1 MTKYI
6 FVTGGVVSGLGKGIT
21 SASLGNLLKARGL
34 SIVNQKLDP
43 YINVDPDTM
52 NPFQHGEVF
61 VTEDGAT
68 TDLDLGHYERFTG
81 VNLRKDA
88 NVTTG
93 SIYRK
98 VIERERKGDY
108 LGATVQVIPHITDEI
123 KRRIKGISNEVDV
136 QITEIGGTVGDIE
149 ILPFLEAA
157 RQIRKEFGQENVMFV
172 HVTLVPFIGP
182 STELKTKPTQHSVS
196 MLRSYGISPDLI
208 VLRSEQ
214 ELTDEIKSK
223 VSLFCDVS
231 FENVINA
238 PDLDDIYDVPIKM
251 YEEGLD
257 AAVDKRLALN
267 SDSPDLS
274 RWNEMLSLKNGVNKN
289 VKIAILGKYF
299 GLPDS
304 YMSVVEAL
312 KHSCLQN
319 KVNLDLVWIDADN
332 YEIEDLKNLNG
343 VVVPGGFGYRGIEGK
358 IGAIEYLRK
367 NKIPFLGICLGL
379 QCAVIEFARN
389 VCGISDANSTEF
401 SQTTKNPVIDLLPN
415 QDLEADDVGA
425 SMRLGTYPCKI
436 QPDTMA
442 KDIYNNEIIYER
454 HRHRYEVNN
463 KFRNELESKGLVF
476 SGLSPD
482 EDLVEMI
489 ELKDHPY
496 FVASQFHPEFKSRP
510 WDPAPMFNSFIAA
523 SKEIE
528 FFDEKGSR
536 IHELEKVEINPY
548 GLKILELNEIPSLK
562 KQKGLFIIW
571 ADSGIKGE
579 HYLHAGDGVPLRTV
593 KALDEG
599 LPPFN
604 SKGLSIFISY
614 KI

>member
-21 SASLGNLLKARGL
+21 SASLGNLLKARKL
-34 SIVNQKLDP
+34 TVVNQKLDP

-81 VNLRKDA
+81 VNLKRDA

-98 VIERERKGDY
+98 VIERERKGSY
-108 LGATVQVIPHITDEI
+108 LGDTVQVIPHITDEI
-123 KRRIKGISNEVDV
+123 KRRIKGISNDVDV

-172 HVTLVPFIGP
+172 HVTLVPYIGP

-208 VLRSEQ
+208 VLR
-214 ELTDEIKSK
+214 TDRDLGQEIKNK
-223 VSLFCDVS
+223 VSLFCDVDIS
-231 FENVINA
+231 NVIEA
-238 PDLDDIYDVPIKM
+238 PDLSDIYDVPIKM
-251 YEEGLD
+251 FEEGLD
-257 AAVDKRLALN
+257 EAVDKRLNLQT
-267 SDSPDLS
+267 SPPDLNKWKS
-274 RWNEMLSLKNGVNKN
+274 MMDLKKDIKKN
-289 VKIAILGKYF
+289 IRIGILGKYF

-312 KHSCLQN
+312 RHSCLQQ
-319 KVNLDLVWIDADN
+319 KLGLDLVWLDADN
-332 YEIEDLKNLNG
+332 YELEELSSLNG
-343 VVVPGGFGYRGIEGK
+343 VIIPGGFGYRGIEGK
-358 IGAIEYLRK
+358 IEAIKYIRE

-389 VCGISDANSTEF
+389 VCNIKDANSSEF
-401 SQTTKNPVIDLLPN
+401 SQSSKNLVIDLLPDQN
-415 QDLEADDVGA
+415 LDKDDVGA

-436 QPDTMA
+436 QSGSVS
-442 KDIYNNEIIYER
+442 KSIYKEEVIYER

-463 KFRNELESKGLVF
+463 KYRDQLAEGGLVF

-482 EDLVEMI
+482 NNLVEMI
-489 ELKDHPY
+489 ELRDHPY

-510 WDPAPMFNSFIAA
+510 WEPAPMFYSFVEAA
-523 SKEIE
+523 A
-528 FFDEKGSR
+528 
-536 IHELEKVEINPY
+536 KVESS
-548 GLKILELNEIPSLK
+548 K
-562 KQKGLFIIW
+562 
-571 ADSGIKGE
+571 
-579 HYLHAGDGVPLRTV
+579 VPLKNEQTV
-593 KALDEG
+593 SD
-599 LPPFN
+599 
-604 SKGLSIFISY
+604 
-614 KI
+614 

>member
-1 MTKYI
+1 VTKYI

-21 SASLGNLLKARGL
+21 SASLGNLLKARNL
-34 SIVNQKLDP
+34 TVVNQKLDP

-81 VNLRKDA
+81 VNLKRDA

-98 VIERERKGDY
+98 VIERERKGSY
-108 LGATVQVIPHITDEI
+108 LGDTVQVIPHITDEI
-123 KRRIKGISNEVDV
+123 KRRIKGISNDVDV

-172 HVTLVPFIGP
+172 HVTLVPYIGP

-208 VLRSEQ
+208 VLR
-214 ELTDEIKSK
+214 TDRDLGQEIKNK
-223 VSLFCDVS
+223 VSLFCDVDIS
-231 FENVINA
+231 NVIEA
-238 PDLDDIYDVPIKM
+238 PDLSDIYDVPIKM
-251 YEEGLD
+251 FEEGLD
-257 AAVDKRLALN
+257 EAVDKRLNLQT
-267 SDSPDLS
+267 SPPDLS
-274 RWNEMLSLKNGVNKN
+274 KWKSMMDLKKDIKRNIRIG
-289 VKIAILGKYF
+289 ILGKYF

-312 KHSCLQN
+312 RHSCLQQ
-319 KVNLDLVWIDADN
+319 KLSLDLVWLDADN
-332 YEIEDLKNLNG
+332 YELEELSSLNG
-343 VVVPGGFGYRGIEGK
+343 VIIPGGFGYRGIEGK
-358 IGAIEYLRK
+358 IEAIKYIRE

-389 VCGISDANSTEF
+389 VCNIKDANSSEF
-401 SQTTKNPVIDLLPN
+401 SQSSKNLVIDLLPDQN
-415 QDLEADDVGA
+415 LEKDDVGA

-436 QPDTMA
+436 QSGSVSKSIY
-442 KDIYNNEIIYER
+442 KDEVIYER

-463 KFRNELESKGLVF
+463 KYRDQLAEGGLVF

-482 EDLVEMI
+482 NNLVEMI

-510 WDPAPMFNSFIAA
+510 WEPAPMFYSFVEAA
-523 SKEIE
+523 AKIE
-528 FFDEKGSR
+528 
-536 IHELEKVEINPY
+536 NP
-548 GLKILELNEIPSLK
+548 E
-562 KQKGLFIIW
+562 
-571 ADSGIKGE
+571 
-579 HYLHAGDGVPLRTV
+579 VPLKNEQTV
-593 KALDEG
+593 SD
-599 LPPFN
+599 
-604 SKGLSIFISY
+604 
-614 KI
+614 

>member
-21 SASLGNLLKARGL
+21 SASLGNLLKSRGL
-34 SIVNQKLDP
+34 SVINQKLDP

-81 VNLRKDA
+81 VNLRKDS

-98 VIERERKGDY
+98 VIESERKGDY

-123 KRRIKGISNEVDV
+123 KRRIKGISNDIDV

-157 RQIRKEFGQENVMFV
+157 RQIRKELGSENVMFV

-182 STELKTKPTQHSVS
+182 STELKTKPTQHSVTL
-196 MLRSYGISPDLI
+196 LRAAGISPDLI
-208 VLRSEQ
+208 VLRSDR
-214 ELTDEIKSK
+214 ELNEEIKSK

-231 FENVINA
+231 LSNVINA
-238 PDLDDIYDVPIKM
+238 PDLDDIYEVPLRM
-251 YEEGLD
+251 FDEGLD
-257 AAVDKRLALN
+257 NAVNDRLKLN
-267 SDSPDLS
+267 SNSQDLS
-274 RWNEMLSLKNGVNKN
+274 QWKTMVDLKQNAINT

-304 YMSVVEAL
+304 YLSVVESL
-312 KHSCLQN
+312 KHSCLHN
-319 KVNLDLVWIDADN
+319 NVKLDLHWIDADN
-332 YEIEDLKNLNG
+332 FELDSLADMDG
-343 VVVPGGFGYRGIEGK
+343 VIVPGGFGYRGIEGK
-358 IGAIEYLRK
+358 ISAIQYIRE

-389 VCGISDANSTEF
+389 VCGISDANSSEF
-401 SQTTKNPVIDLLPN
+401 SQNTKNYVIDLLPN
-415 QDLEADDVGA
+415 QDLDKDDVGA

-436 QPDTMA
+436 NPDTIA
-442 KDIYNNEIIYER
+442 SKIYSDEVIYER

-463 KFRNELESKGLVF
+463 KYRDKLIENGLIIGGV
-476 SGLSPD
+476 SPD
-482 EDLVEMI
+482 NNLVEMI
-489 ELKDHPY
+489 EIKDHPY

-510 WDPAPMFNSFIAA
+510 WEPAPLFNDFIA
-523 SKEIE
+523 S
-528 FFDEKGSR
+528 S
-536 IHELEKVEINPY
+536 
-548 GLKILELNEIPSLK
+548 
-562 KQKGLFIIW
+562 
-571 ADSGIKGE
+571 IKTKSSE
-579 HYLHAGDGVPLRTV
+579 SNNIVSETV
-593 KALDEG
+593 K
-599 LPPFN
+599 
-604 SKGLSIFISY
+604 K
-614 KI
+614 K

>member
-21 SASLGNLLKARGL
+21 SASLGNLLKSRGL

-123 KRRIKGISNEVDV
+123 KRRIKGISNDVDV

-157 RQIRKEFGQENVMFV
+157 RQIRKELGSENVMFI

-196 MLRSYGISPDLI
+196 MLRGYGISPDLI
-208 VLRSEQ
+208 VLRSDRG
-214 ELTDEIKSK
+214 LDEDIKNK

-231 FENVINA
+231 YENVINA
-238 PDLDDIYDVPIKM
+238 PYLDDIYDVPLKM
-251 YEEGLD
+251 HSEGLD
-257 AAVDKRLALN
+257 AAVDKRLNLDTTEPELQDWKN
-267 SDSPDLS
+267 MLDLKK
-274 RWNEMLSLKNGVNKN
+274 EATKDVE
-289 VKIAILGKYF
+289 IAILGKYF

-304 YMSVVEAL
+304 YMSVVESL
-312 KHSCLQN
+312 KHACLQN
-319 KVNLDLVWIDADN
+319 KVNLNLHWIDADN
-332 YEIEDLKNLNG
+332 YDNEDLSNLDG
-343 VVVPGGFGYRGIEGK
+343 VVVPGGFGVRGIEGK
-358 IGAIEYLRK
+358 ISAIQYLRE
-367 NKIPFLGICLGL
+367 NKVPFLGICLGL
-379 QCAVIEFARN
+379 QCAVIEYARN
-389 VCGISDANSTEF
+389 VCGISDANSSEF
-401 SQTTKNPVIDLLPN
+401 SQNTKDFVIDLLPN
-415 QDLEADDVGA
+415 QDLDKDDVGA

-436 QPDTMA
+436 EKNTLTSEIY
-442 KDIYNNEIIYER
+442 KDEVIYER

-463 KFRNELESKGLVF
+463 KYRDTLEENGLIF

-482 EDLVEMI
+482 NNLVEMI
-489 ELKDHPY
+489 ELKDHPF

-510 WDPAPMFNSFIAA
+510 WEPSPIFNSFIKSA
-523 SKEIE
+523 SIKTQNKNEATL
-528 FFDEKGSR
+528 KT
-536 IHELEKVEINPY
+536 KV
-548 GLKILELNEIPSLK
+548 K
-562 KQKGLFIIW
+562 
-571 ADSGIKGE
+571 D
-579 HYLHAGDGVPLRTV
+579 
-593 KALDEG
+593 
-599 LPPFN
+599 
-604 SKGLSIFISY
+604 
-614 KI
+614 

>member
-358 IGAIEYLRK
+358 IGAIEFLRK

-436 QPDTMA
+436 QSGTMA

-523 SKEIE
+523 SKEIK
-528 FFDEKGSR
+528 FFDENVKDE
-536 IHELEKVEINPY
+536 HKV
-548 GLKILELNEIPSLK
+548 K
-562 KQKGLFIIW
+562 
-571 ADSGIKGE
+571 D
-579 HYLHAGDGVPLRTV
+579 
-593 KALDEG
+593 
-599 LPPFN
+599 
-604 SKGLSIFISY
+604 
-614 KI
+614 

>member
-34 SIVNQKLDP
+34 SVVNQKLDP

-123 KRRIKGISNEVDV
+123 KRRIKGISNDVDV

-172 HVTLVPFIGP
+172 HVTLIPFIGP

-196 MLRSYGISPDLI
+196 MLRSYGISPDII

-214 ELTDEIKSK
+214 ELNDEIKSK

-231 FENVINA
+231 LKNVINA

-251 YEEGLD
+251 FEEGLD
-257 AAVDKRLALN
+257 SSVNKRLSLN
-267 SDSPDLS
+267 S
-274 RWNEMLSLKNGVNKN
+274 NEPNLDQWKQMLSLKVGVKKN
-289 VKIAILGKYF
+289 IKIAILGKYF

-304 YMSVVEAL
+304 YMSVVESL
-312 KHSCLQN
+312 KHACLQN

-332 YEIEDLKNLNG
+332 FDLDELKQLNG

-358 IGAIEYLRK
+358 ILAIEYLRK

-389 VCGISDANSTEF
+389 VCKISDANSSEF
-401 SQTTKNPVIDLLPN
+401 SQITKNPVIDILPN
-415 QDLEADDVGA
+415 QNLENDDVGA

-436 QPDTMA
+436 TPDTVA
-442 KDIYNNEIIYER
+442 SKIYNNEIIYER

-463 KFRNELESKGLVF
+463 KFRKQLEDEGLIF

-510 WDPAPMFNSFIAA
+510 WDPAPMFNSFIKA
-523 SKEIE
+523 SKNLENVIE
-528 FFDEKGSR
+528 NVDDGQ
-536 IHELEKVEINPY
+536 KV
-548 GLKILELNEIPSLK
+548 K
-562 KQKGLFIIW
+562 
-571 ADSGIKGE
+571 D
-579 HYLHAGDGVPLRTV
+579 
-593 KALDEG
+593 
-599 LPPFN
+599 
-604 SKGLSIFISY
+604 
-614 KI
+614 

>member
-21 SASLGNLLKARGL
+21 SASLGNLLKSRGL
-34 SIVNQKLDP
+34 SVINQKLDP

-81 VNLRKDA
+81 VNLRKDS

-98 VIERERKGDY
+98 VIESERKGDY

-123 KRRIKGISNEVDV
+123 KRRIKGISNDIDV

-157 RQIRKEFGQENVMFV
+157 RQIRKELGSENVMFI

-182 STELKTKPTQHSVS
+182 STELKTKPTQHSVTL
-196 MLRSYGISPDLI
+196 LRAAGISPDLI
-208 VLRSEQ
+208 VLRSDR
-214 ELTDEIKSK
+214 ELNEEIKSK

-231 FENVINA
+231 LSHVINA
-238 PDLDDIYDVPIKM
+238 PDLDDIYEVPLRM
-251 YEEGLD
+251 FDEGLD
-257 AAVDKRLALN
+257 NAVNDRLKLN
-267 SDSPDLS
+267 SNSQDLS
-274 RWNEMLSLKNGVNKN
+274 QWKTMVDLKQNAINT

-304 YMSVVEAL
+304 YLSVVESL

-319 KVNLDLVWIDADN
+319 NVKLDLHWIDADN
-332 YEIEDLKNLNG
+332 FELDSLADMDG
-343 VVVPGGFGYRGIEGK
+343 VIVPGGFGYRGIEGK
-358 IGAIEYLRK
+358 ISAIQYIRE

-389 VCGISDANSTEF
+389 VCGISDANSSEF
-401 SQTTKNPVIDLLPN
+401 SQNTKNYVIDLLPN
-415 QDLEADDVGA
+415 QDLDKDDVGA

-436 QPDTMA
+436 NPDTIA
-442 KDIYNNEIIYER
+442 SKIYSDEVIYER

-463 KFRNELESKGLVF
+463 KYRDKLIENGLIIGGV
-476 SGLSPD
+476 SPD
-482 EDLVEMI
+482 NNLVEMI
-489 ELKDHPY
+489 EIKDHPY

-510 WDPAPMFNSFIAA
+510 WEPAPLFNDFIA
-523 SKEIE
+523 S
-528 FFDEKGSR
+528 S
-536 IHELEKVEINPY
+536 
-548 GLKILELNEIPSLK
+548 
-562 KQKGLFIIW
+562 
-571 ADSGIKGE
+571 IK
-579 HYLHAGDGVPLRTV
+579 T
-593 KALDEG
+593 K
-599 LPPFN
+599 
-604 SKGLSIFISY
+604 
-614 KI
+614 

>member
-21 SASLGNLLKARGL
+21 SASLGNLLKSRGL
-34 SIVNQKLDP
+34 SVVNQKLDP

-98 VIERERKGDY
+98 VIDRERKGDY
-108 LGATVQVIPHITDEI
+108 LGDTVQVIPHITDEI
-123 KRRIKGISNEVDV
+123 KRRIKGISNDVDV

-196 MLRSYGISPDLI
+196 MLRSYGISPDII

-214 ELTDEIKSK
+214 ELNDEIKNK

-231 FENVINA
+231 IDNVINA
-238 PDLDDIYDVPIKM
+238 PDLDDIYDIPIKM
-251 YEEGLD
+251 HEEGLD
-257 AAVDKRLALN
+257 SSVNTRLSLN
-267 SDSPDLS
+267 SKDPNLTQ
-274 RWNEMLSLKNGVNKN
+274 WKQMLSLKDGVQQNI
-289 VKIAILGKYF
+289 KIAILGKYF

-312 KHSCLQN
+312 KHACLQN
-319 KVNLDLVWIDADN
+319 KVNLDLLWIDADN
-332 YEIEDLKNLNG
+332 FDLDELKKLNG

-358 IGAIEYLRK
+358 ILAIEFLRK

-415 QDLEADDVGA
+415 QNLEDDDIGA

-436 QPDTMA
+436 QSDSTA
-442 KDIYNNEIIYER
+442 NEIYNNEIVYER

-463 KFRNELESKGLVF
+463 KFRKNLEDNGLIF

-482 EDLVEMI
+482 EDLIEMI

-510 WDPAPMFNSFIAA
+510 WEPAPMFNSFIAA
-523 SKEIE
+523 SKNIE
-528 FFDEKGSR
+528 FVIENVEDGQ
-536 IHELEKVEINPY
+536 KV
-548 GLKILELNEIPSLK
+548 K
-562 KQKGLFIIW
+562 
-571 ADSGIKGE
+571 D
-579 HYLHAGDGVPLRTV
+579 
-593 KALDEG
+593 
-599 LPPFN
+599 
-604 SKGLSIFISY
+604 
-614 KI
+614 

>member
-1 MTKYI
+1 VTKYI

-34 SIVNQKLDP
+34 SVVNQKLDP

-123 KRRIKGISNEVDV
+123 KRRIKGISNDVDV

-157 RQIRKEFGQENVMFV
+157 RQIRKELGQENVMFV

-196 MLRSYGISPDLI
+196 MLRSYGISPDII

-214 ELTDEIKSK
+214 ELNDEIKSK

-231 FENVINA
+231 LENVINA

-251 YEEGLD
+251 FQEGLD
-257 AAVDKRLALN
+257 SSVNTRLSLD
-267 SDSPDLS
+267 SDEPNLDQ
-274 RWNEMLSLKNGVNKN
+274 WKQMLSLKDGVKKDI
-289 VKIAILGKYF
+289 KIAILGKYF

-312 KHSCLQN
+312 KHACLQN
-319 KVNLDLVWIDADN
+319 KVNLDLSWIDADN
-332 YEIEDLKNLNG
+332 FDLDDLKKLNG

-358 IGAIEYLRK
+358 ILAIEYLRK

-389 VCGISDANSTEF
+389 ECKISDANSTEF

-415 QDLEADDVGA
+415 QNLENDDVGA

-436 QPDTMA
+436 IPSTFA
-442 KDIYNNEIIYER
+442 SKIYDNEIVYER

-463 KFRNELESKGLVF
+463 KFRKQLEEKGLIF

-489 ELKDHPY
+489 ELKDHPF

-510 WDPAPMFNSFIAA
+510 WDPAPMFNSFIEA
-523 SKEIE
+523 SKNLDYVIE
-528 FFDEKGSR
+528 NVEDGQ
-536 IHELEKVEINPY
+536 KV
-548 GLKILELNEIPSLK
+548 K
-562 KQKGLFIIW
+562 
-571 ADSGIKGE
+571 D
-579 HYLHAGDGVPLRTV
+579 
-593 KALDEG
+593 
-599 LPPFN
+599 
-604 SKGLSIFISY
+604 
-614 KI
+614 

>member
-108 LGATVQVIPHITDEI
+108 IGATVQVIPHITDEI

-436 QPDTMA
+436 QPDTMT

-523 SKEIE
+523 SKEIK
-528 FFDEKGSR
+528 FFDENVKDE
-536 IHELEKVEINPY
+536 HKV
-548 GLKILELNEIPSLK
+548 K
-562 KQKGLFIIW
+562 
-571 ADSGIKGE
+571 D
-579 HYLHAGDGVPLRTV
+579 
-593 KALDEG
+593 
-599 LPPFN
+599 
-604 SKGLSIFISY
+604 
-614 KI
+614 

>member
-1 MTKYI
+1 VTKYI

-21 SASLGNLLKARGL
+21 SASLGNLLKSRGL
-34 SIVNQKLDP
+34 SVVNQKLDP

-98 VIERERKGDY
+98 VIDRERKGDY
-108 LGATVQVIPHITDEI
+108 LGDTVQVIPHITDEI
-123 KRRIKGISNEVDV
+123 KRRIKGISNDVDV

-196 MLRSYGISPDLI
+196 MLRSYGISPDII

-214 ELTDEIKSK
+214 ELNDEIKNK

-231 FENVINA
+231 IDNVINA
-238 PDLDDIYDVPIKM
+238 PDLDDIYDIPIKM
-251 YEEGLD
+251 HEEGLD
-257 AAVDKRLALN
+257 SSVNTRLSLN
-267 SDSPDLS
+267 SKDPNLTQ
-274 RWNEMLSLKNGVNKN
+274 WKQMLSLKDGVQQNI
-289 VKIAILGKYF
+289 KIAILGKYF

-312 KHSCLQN
+312 KHACLQN
-319 KVNLDLVWIDADN
+319 KVNLDLLWIDADN
-332 YEIEDLKNLNG
+332 FDLDELKKLNG

-358 IGAIEYLRK
+358 ILAIEFLRK

-415 QDLEADDVGA
+415 QNLEDDDIGA

-436 QPDTMA
+436 QSDTTA
-442 KDIYNNEIIYER
+442 NKIYNNEIVYER

-463 KFRNELESKGLVF
+463 KFRKNLEDNGLIF

-482 EDLVEMI
+482 EDLIEMI

-510 WDPAPMFNSFIAA
+510 WEPAPMFNSFIAA
-523 SKEIE
+523 SKNIE
-528 FFDEKGSR
+528 FVIENVEDGQ
-536 IHELEKVEINPY
+536 KV
-548 GLKILELNEIPSLK
+548 K
-562 KQKGLFIIW
+562 
-571 ADSGIKGE
+571 D
-579 HYLHAGDGVPLRTV
+579 
-593 KALDEG
+593 
-599 LPPFN
+599 
-604 SKGLSIFISY
+604 
-614 KI
+614 

>member
-21 SASLGNLLKARGL
+21 SASLGNLLKSRGL
-34 SIVNQKLDP
+34 SVVNQKLDP

-123 KRRIKGISNEVDV
+123 KRRIKGISNNVDV

-157 RQIRKEFGQENVMFV
+157 RQIRKELGQENVMFI

-196 MLRSYGISPDLI
+196 MLRGYGISPDII
-208 VLRSEQ
+208 VLRSDRG
-214 ELTDEIKSK
+214 LDEDIKNK

-231 FENVINA
+231 YENIINA
-238 PDLDDIYDVPIKM
+238 PDLDDIYDVPLKM
-251 YEEGLD
+251 HSEGLD
-257 AAVDKRLALN
+257 IAVDKRLNLN
-267 SDSPDLS
+267 TEKPKLEN
-274 RWNEMLSLKNGVNKN
+274 WKKMLNLKNEAKED

-304 YMSVVEAL
+304 YMSVVESL
-312 KHSCLQN
+312 KHACLQN
-319 KVNLDLVWIDADN
+319 KVNLDLQWIDADS
-332 YEIEDLKNLNG
+332 YDVEDIANLNG
-343 VVVPGGFGYRGIEGK
+343 VVVPGGFGVRGIEGK
-358 IGAIEYLRK
+358 ISAIQYLRE

-389 VCGISDANSTEF
+389 VCGISEANSAEF
-401 SQTTKNPVIDLLPN
+401 SQNTKDFVIDLLPN
-415 QDLEADDVGA
+415 QDLDKDDVGA

-436 QPDTMA
+436 TKDTITSE
-442 KDIYNNEIIYER
+442 IYNDEVIYER

-463 KFRNELESKGLVF
+463 KYRDVLEKNGLVF

-482 EDLVEMI
+482 NNLVEMI
-489 ELKDHPY
+489 ELTDHPF

-510 WDPAPMFNSFIAA
+510 WEPAPMFNKFIQKA
-523 SKEIE
+523 SATVNKT
-528 FFDEKGSR
+528 
-536 IHELEKVEINPY
+536 NTT
-548 GLKILELNEIPSLK
+548 PSK
-562 KQKGLFIIW
+562 T
-571 ADSGIKGE
+571 
-579 HYLHAGDGVPLRTV
+579 RV
-593 KALDEG
+593 KD
-599 LPPFN
+599 
-604 SKGLSIFISY
+604 
-614 KI
+614 

>member
-34 SIVNQKLDP
+34 SVVNQKLDP

-157 RQIRKEFGQENVMFV
+157 RQIRKELGQENVMFV

-196 MLRSYGISPDLI
+196 MLRSYGISPDII

-214 ELTDEIKSK
+214 ELNDEIKNK

-231 FENVINA
+231 LENVINA
-238 PDLDDIYDVPIKM
+238 PDLDDIYDIPIKM
-251 YEEGLD
+251 FEEGLD
-257 AAVDKRLALN
+257 SSVNTRLMLN
-267 SDSPDLS
+267 SSPPDFTQ
-274 RWNEMLSLKNGVNKN
+274 WKQMLSLKDGVQKN
-289 VKIAILGKYF
+289 IKIAILGKYF

-312 KHSCLQN
+312 KHACLHN

-332 YEIEDLKNLNG
+332 FDLDELKKLNG

-358 IGAIEYLRK
+358 ILAIEYLRK
-367 NKIPFLGICLGL
+367 NNIPFLGICLGL

-415 QDLEADDVGA
+415 QNLEHDDVGA
-425 SMRLGTYPCKI
+425 SMRLGTYPCKT
-436 QPDTMA
+436 QPNTNVNE
-442 KDIYNNEIIYER
+442 IYKNEIIYER

-463 KFRNELESKGLVF
+463 KFRKELEDNGLIF

-482 EDLVEMI
+482 GDLVEMI

-510 WDPAPMFNSFIAA
+510 WEPAPMFNSFVNA
-523 SKEIE
+523 SKNIE
-528 FFDEKGSR
+528 FVIKNVEDGQ
-536 IHELEKVEINPY
+536 KV
-548 GLKILELNEIPSLK
+548 K
-562 KQKGLFIIW
+562 
-571 ADSGIKGE
+571 D
-579 HYLHAGDGVPLRTV
+579 
-593 KALDEG
+593 
-599 LPPFN
+599 
-604 SKGLSIFISY
+604 
-614 KI
+614 

>member
-21 SASLGNLLKARGL
+21 SASLGNLLKARNL
-34 SIVNQKLDP
+34 TVVNQKLDP

-81 VNLRKDA
+81 VNLKRDA

-98 VIERERKGDY
+98 VIERERKGSY
-108 LGATVQVIPHITDEI
+108 LGDTVQVIPHITDEI
-123 KRRIKGISNEVDV
+123 KRRIKGISNDVDV

-172 HVTLVPFIGP
+172 HVTLVPYIGP

-208 VLRSEQ
+208 VLR
-214 ELTDEIKSK
+214 TDRDLGQEIKNK
-223 VSLFCDVS
+223 VSLFCDVDIS
-231 FENVINA
+231 NVIEA
-238 PDLDDIYDVPIKM
+238 PDLSDIYDVPIKM
-251 YEEGLD
+251 FEEGLD
-257 AAVDKRLALN
+257 EAVDKRLNLQT
-267 SDSPDLS
+267 SPPDLS
-274 RWNEMLSLKNGVNKN
+274 KWKSMMDLKKDIKKN
-289 VKIAILGKYF
+289 IRIGILGKYF

-312 KHSCLQN
+312 RHSCLQQ
-319 KVNLDLVWIDADN
+319 KLGLDLVWLDADN
-332 YEIEDLKNLNG
+332 YELEELNSLNG
-343 VVVPGGFGYRGIEGK
+343 VIIPGGFGYRGIEGK
-358 IGAIEYLRK
+358 IEAIKYIRE

-389 VCGISDANSTEF
+389 VCNIKDANSSEF
-401 SQTTKNPVIDLLPN
+401 SQSSKNLVIDLLPDQN
-415 QDLEADDVGA
+415 LEKDDVGA

-436 QPDTMA
+436 QSGSVSKSIY
-442 KDIYNNEIIYER
+442 KDEVIYER

-463 KFRNELESKGLVF
+463 KYRDQLAEGGLVF

-482 EDLVEMI
+482 NNLVEMI
-489 ELKDHPY
+489 ELRDHPY

-510 WDPAPMFNSFIAA
+510 WEPAPMFYSFVEAA
-523 SKEIE
+523 A
-528 FFDEKGSR
+528 
-536 IHELEKVEINPY
+536 KVENS
-548 GLKILELNEIPSLK
+548 E
-562 KQKGLFIIW
+562 
-571 ADSGIKGE
+571 
-579 HYLHAGDGVPLRTV
+579 VPLKNEQTV
-593 KALDEG
+593 SD
-599 LPPFN
+599 
-604 SKGLSIFISY
+604 
-614 KI
+614 

>member
-21 SASLGNLLKARGL
+21 SASLGNLLKSRGL
-34 SIVNQKLDP
+34 SVVNQKLDP

-98 VIERERKGDY
+98 VIDRERKGDY
-108 LGATVQVIPHITDEI
+108 LGDTVQVIPHITDEI
-123 KRRIKGISNEVDV
+123 KRRIKGISNDVDV

-196 MLRSYGISPDLI
+196 MLRSYGISPDII

-214 ELTDEIKSK
+214 ELNDEIKNK

-231 FENVINA
+231 IDNVINA
-238 PDLDDIYDVPIKM
+238 PDLDDIYDIPIKM
-251 YEEGLD
+251 HEEGLD
-257 AAVDKRLALN
+257 SSVNTRLSLN
-267 SDSPDLS
+267 SKDPNLTQ
-274 RWNEMLSLKNGVNKN
+274 WKQMLSLKDGVQQNI
-289 VKIAILGKYF
+289 KIAILGKYF

-312 KHSCLQN
+312 KHACLQN
-319 KVNLDLVWIDADN
+319 KVNLDLLWIDADN
-332 YEIEDLKNLNG
+332 FDLDELKKLNG

-358 IGAIEYLRK
+358 ILAIEYLRK

-415 QDLEADDVGA
+415 QNLEDDDIGA

-436 QPDTMA
+436 QSDTTA
-442 KDIYNNEIIYER
+442 NEIYNNEIVYER

-463 KFRNELESKGLVF
+463 KFRKNLEDNGLIF

-482 EDLVEMI
+482 EDLIEMI

-510 WDPAPMFNSFIAA
+510 WEPAPMFNSFIAA
-523 SKEIE
+523 SKNIEIVIE
-528 FFDEKGSR
+528 NVEDGQ
-536 IHELEKVEINPY
+536 KV
-548 GLKILELNEIPSLK
+548 K
-562 KQKGLFIIW
+562 
-571 ADSGIKGE
+571 D
-579 HYLHAGDGVPLRTV
+579 
-593 KALDEG
+593 
-599 LPPFN
+599 
-604 SKGLSIFISY
+604 
-614 KI
+614 

>member
-223 VSLFCDVS
+223 VSLFCDVN

-238 PDLDDIYDVPIKM
+238 PDLDDIYDVPIRM

-267 SDSPDLS
+267 SVSPDLS
-274 RWNEMLSLKNGVNKN
+274 KWNEMLSLKNGVDKN

-415 QDLEADDVGA
+415 QDLEADDIGA

-436 QPDTMA
+436 QPDTLV
-442 KDIYNNEIIYER
+442 KDIYKNEIIYER

-523 SKEIE
+523 SKEIK
-528 FFDEKGSR
+528 FFDENVKDE
-536 IHELEKVEINPY
+536 HKV
-548 GLKILELNEIPSLK
+548 K
-562 KQKGLFIIW
+562 
-571 ADSGIKGE
+571 D
-579 HYLHAGDGVPLRTV
+579 
-593 KALDEG
+593 
-599 LPPFN
+599 
-604 SKGLSIFISY
+604 
-614 KI
+614 

>member
-21 SASLGNLLKARGL
+21 SASLGNLLKSRGL
-34 SIVNQKLDP
+34 SVVNQKLDP

-98 VIERERKGDY
+98 VIDRERKGDY
-108 LGATVQVIPHITDEI
+108 LGDTVQVIPHITDEI
-123 KRRIKGISNEVDV
+123 KRRIKGISNDVDV

-196 MLRSYGISPDLI
+196 MLRSYGISPDII

-214 ELTDEIKSK
+214 ELNDEIKNK

-231 FENVINA
+231 IDNVINA
-238 PDLDDIYDVPIKM
+238 PDLDDIYDIPIKM
-251 YEEGLD
+251 HEEGLD
-257 AAVDKRLALN
+257 SSVNTRLSLN
-267 SDSPDLS
+267 SRDPNLTQ
-274 RWNEMLSLKNGVNKN
+274 WKQMLSLKVGVQQN

-312 KHSCLQN
+312 KHACLQN
-319 KVNLDLVWIDADN
+319 KVNLDLLWIDADN
-332 YEIEDLKNLNG
+332 FDLDELKKLNG

-358 IGAIEYLRK
+358 ILAIEFLRK

-415 QDLEADDVGA
+415 QNLEDDDIGA

-436 QPDTMA
+436 QSDTTA
-442 KDIYNNEIIYER
+442 NEIYNNEIVYER

-463 KFRNELESKGLVF
+463 KFRKNLEDNGLIF

-482 EDLVEMI
+482 EDLIEMI

-510 WDPAPMFNSFIAA
+510 WEPAPMFNSFIAA
-523 SKEIE
+523 SKNIE
-528 FFDEKGSR
+528 FVIENVEDGQ
-536 IHELEKVEINPY
+536 KV
-548 GLKILELNEIPSLK
+548 K
-562 KQKGLFIIW
+562 
-571 ADSGIKGE
+571 D
-579 HYLHAGDGVPLRTV
+579 
-593 KALDEG
+593 
-599 LPPFN
+599 
-604 SKGLSIFISY
+604 
-614 KI
+614 

>member
-358 IGAIEYLRK
+358 IGAIEFLRK

-442 KDIYNNEIIYER
+442 KNLYNNEIIYER

-523 SKEIE
+523 SKEIK
-528 FFDEKGSR
+528 FFDENVKDE
-536 IHELEKVEINPY
+536 HKV
-548 GLKILELNEIPSLK
+548 K
-562 KQKGLFIIW
+562 
-571 ADSGIKGE
+571 D
-579 HYLHAGDGVPLRTV
+579 
-593 KALDEG
+593 
-599 LPPFN
+599 
-604 SKGLSIFISY
+604 
-614 KI
+614 

>member
-21 SASLGNLLKARGL
+21 SASLGNLLKSRGL
-34 SIVNQKLDP
+34 SVINQKLDP

-81 VNLRKDA
+81 VNLRKDS

-98 VIERERKGDY
+98 VIESERKGDY

-123 KRRIKGISNEVDV
+123 KRRIKGISNDIDV

-157 RQIRKEFGQENVMFV
+157 RQIRKELGSENVMFV

-182 STELKTKPTQHSVS
+182 SRELKTKPTQHSVTL
-196 MLRSYGISPDLI
+196 LRAAGISPDLI
-208 VLRSEQ
+208 VLRSDR
-214 ELTDEIKSK
+214 ELNEEIKSK

-231 FENVINA
+231 LSNVINA
-238 PDLDDIYDVPIKM
+238 PDLDDIYEVPLRM
-251 YEEGLD
+251 FDEGLD
-257 AAVDKRLALN
+257 NAVNDRLKLN
-267 SDSPDLS
+267 SNSQDLS
-274 RWNEMLSLKNGVNKN
+274 QWKTMVDLKQNAINT

-304 YMSVVEAL
+304 YLSVVESL
-312 KHSCLQN
+312 KHSCLHN
-319 KVNLDLVWIDADN
+319 NVKLDLHWIDADN
-332 YEIEDLKNLNG
+332 FELDSLADMDG
-343 VVVPGGFGYRGIEGK
+343 VIVPGGFGYRGIEGK
-358 IGAIEYLRK
+358 ISAIKYIRE

-389 VCGISDANSTEF
+389 VCGISDANSSEF
-401 SQTTKNPVIDLLPN
+401 SQNTKNYVIDLLPN
-415 QDLEADDVGA
+415 QDLDKDDVGA

-436 QPDTMA
+436 NPDTIA
-442 KDIYNNEIIYER
+442 SKIYSDEVIYER

-463 KFRNELESKGLVF
+463 KYRDKLIENGLIIGGV
-476 SGLSPD
+476 SPD
-482 EDLVEMI
+482 NNLVEMI
-489 ELKDHPY
+489 EIKDHPY

-510 WDPAPMFNSFIAA
+510 WEPAPLFNDFIA
-523 SKEIE
+523 S
-528 FFDEKGSR
+528 S
-536 IHELEKVEINPY
+536 
-548 GLKILELNEIPSLK
+548 
-562 KQKGLFIIW
+562 
-571 ADSGIKGE
+571 IKTKSSE
-579 HYLHAGDGVPLRTV
+579 SNNIVTETV
-593 KALDEG
+593 K
-599 LPPFN
+599 
-604 SKGLSIFISY
+604 K
-614 KI
+614 K

>member
-21 SASLGNLLKARGL
+21 SASLGNLLKSRGL
-34 SIVNQKLDP
+34 SVINQKLDP

-81 VNLRKDA
+81 VNLRKDS

-98 VIERERKGDY
+98 VIESERKGDY

-123 KRRIKGISNEVDV
+123 KRRIKGISNDIDV

-157 RQIRKEFGQENVMFV
+157 RQIRKELGSENVMFI

-182 STELKTKPTQHSVS
+182 STELKTKPTQHSVTL
-196 MLRSYGISPDLI
+196 LRAAGISPDLI
-208 VLRSEQ
+208 VLRSDR
-214 ELTDEIKSK
+214 ELNEEIKSK

-231 FENVINA
+231 LSNVINA
-238 PDLDDIYDVPIKM
+238 PDLDDIYEVPLRM
-251 YEEGLD
+251 FDEGLD
-257 AAVDKRLALN
+257 NAVNDRLKLN
-267 SDSPDLS
+267 SNSQDLS
-274 RWNEMLSLKNGVNKN
+274 QWKTMVDLKQNAINT

-304 YMSVVEAL
+304 YLSVVESL

-319 KVNLDLVWIDADN
+319 NVKLDLHWIDADN
-332 YEIEDLKNLNG
+332 FELDLLADMDG
-343 VVVPGGFGYRGIEGK
+343 VIVPGGFGYRGIEGK
-358 IGAIEYLRK
+358 ISAIQYIRE

-389 VCGISDANSTEF
+389 VCGISDANSSEF
-401 SQTTKNPVIDLLPN
+401 SQSTKNYVIDLLPN
-415 QDLEADDVGA
+415 QDLDKDDVGA

-436 QPDTMA
+436 NPDTIA
-442 KDIYNNEIIYER
+442 SKIYSDEVIYER

-463 KFRNELESKGLVF
+463 KYRDKLIENGLIIGGV
-476 SGLSPD
+476 SPD
-482 EDLVEMI
+482 NNLVEMI
-489 ELKDHPY
+489 EIKDHPY

-510 WDPAPMFNSFIAA
+510 WEPAPLFNDFIA
-523 SKEIE
+523 S
-528 FFDEKGSR
+528 
-536 IHELEKVEINPY
+536 
-548 GLKILELNEIPSLK
+548 SLK
-562 KQKGLFIIW
+562 TKSSESNNIV
-571 ADSGIKGE
+571 SE
-579 HYLHAGDGVPLRTV
+579 TV
-593 KALDEG
+593 K
-599 LPPFN
+599 
-604 SKGLSIFISY
+604 K
-614 KI
+614 K

>member
-21 SASLGNLLKARGL
+21 SASLGNLLKSRGL
-34 SIVNQKLDP
+34 TIVNQKLDP

-81 VNLRKDA
+81 VNLGKDA

-123 KRRIKGISNEVDV
+123 KRRIKGISNDVDV

-149 ILPFLEAA
+149 ILPYLEAA
-157 RQIRKEFGQENVMFV
+157 RQIRKELGQENVMFI
-172 HVTLVPFIGP
+172 HVTLVPYIGP
-182 STELKTKPTQHSVS
+182 STEMKTKPTQHSVS
-196 MLRSYGISPDLI
+196 MLRGYGISPDII
-208 VLRSEQ
+208 VLRSDRA
-214 ELTDEIKSK
+214 LDEDIKNK

-231 FENVINA
+231 YENIINA
-238 PDLDDIYDVPIKM
+238 PDLGDIYDVPLKM
-251 YEEGLD
+251 HSEGLD
-257 AAVDKRLALN
+257 IAVDKRLNLN
-267 SDSPDLS
+267 TENPELEDWKSMLDLKKEATKVVS
-274 RWNEMLSLKNGVNKN
+274 
-289 VKIAILGKYF
+289 IAILGKYF

-304 YMSVVEAL
+304 YLSVIESL
-312 KHSCLQN
+312 KHACLQN
-319 KVNLDLVWIDADN
+319 KVSLDLQWIDADN
-332 YEIEDLKNLNG
+332 YEIEDISNLDG
-343 VVVPGGFGYRGIEGK
+343 VVVPGGFGVRGIEGK
-358 IGAIEYLRK
+358 IAAIRYLRE

-389 VCGISDANSTEF
+389 VCGITNANSSEF
-401 SQTTKNPVIDLLPN
+401 SQNTKDFVIDLLPN
-415 QDLEADDVGA
+415 QDLDKDDVGA

-436 QPDTMA
+436 IKDT
-442 KDIYNNEIIYER
+442 KTSEIYIDEVIYER

-463 KFRNELESKGLVF
+463 KYREVLEKNGLIF

-482 EDLVEMI
+482 NKLVEMI
-489 ELKDHPY
+489 ELKDHPF

-510 WDPAPMFNSFIAA
+510 WQPAPMFHKFIQSA
-523 SKEIE
+523 STM
-528 FFDEKGSR
+528 
-536 IHELEKVEINPY
+536 N
-548 GLKILELNEIPSLK
+548 K
-562 KQKGLFIIW
+562 K
-571 ADSGIKGE
+571 DN
-579 HYLHAGDGVPLRTV
+579 TV
-593 KALDEG
+593 
-599 LPPFN
+599 
-604 SKGLSIFISY
+604 SY
-614 KI
+614 KTKVKD

>member
-21 SASLGNLLKARGL
+21 SASLGNLLKSRGL
-34 SIVNQKLDP
+34 TIVNQKLDP

-123 KRRIKGISNEVDV
+123 KRRIKGISNDVDV

-157 RQIRKEFGQENVMFV
+157 RQMRKELGQENVMFI

-196 MLRSYGISPDLI
+196 MLRGYGISPDII
-208 VLRSEQ
+208 VLRSDRK
-214 ELTDEIKSK
+214 LDEDIKNK

-231 FENVINA
+231 YENVINA
-238 PDLDDIYDVPIKM
+238 PDLDDIYDVPLKM
-251 YEEGLD
+251 HSEGLD
-257 AAVDKRLALN
+257 VAVNKRLNLN
-267 SDSPDLS
+267 TEEPEL
-274 RWNEMLSLKNGVNKN
+274 NEWKNMLSLKKESSKD

-304 YMSVVEAL
+304 YMSVVESL
-312 KHSCLQN
+312 KHACLQN
-319 KVNLDLVWIDADN
+319 KVNLDLQWIDADN
-332 YEIEDLKNLNG
+332 YDAEDISNLDG
-343 VVVPGGFGYRGIEGK
+343 VVVPGGFGVRGIEGK
-358 IGAIEYLRK
+358 ISAIQYLRE

-379 QCAVIEFARN
+379 QCAVIEYARN
-389 VCGISDANSTEF
+389 VCGINEANSSEF
-401 SQTTKNPVIDLLPN
+401 SQNTKDFVIDLLPN
-415 QDLEADDVGA
+415 QDLDKDDVGA

-436 QPDTMA
+436 TKNTITSEIY
-442 KDIYNNEIIYER
+442 KDEVIYER

-463 KFRNELESKGLVF
+463 KYREVLEKNGLIF

-482 EDLVEMI
+482 NNLVEMI
-489 ELKDHPY
+489 ELKDHPF

-510 WDPAPMFNSFIAA
+510 WEPAPMFNKFIQSAA
-523 SKEIE
+523 SSQNT
-528 FFDEKGSR
+528 EKTTSAKT
-536 IHELEKVEINPY
+536 KV
-548 GLKILELNEIPSLK
+548 K
-562 KQKGLFIIW
+562 
-571 ADSGIKGE
+571 D
-579 HYLHAGDGVPLRTV
+579 
-593 KALDEG
+593 
-599 LPPFN
+599 
-604 SKGLSIFISY
+604 
-614 KI
+614 

>member
-21 SASLGNLLKARGL
+21 SASLGNLLKSRGL
-34 SIVNQKLDP
+34 SVINQKLDP

-81 VNLRKDA
+81 VNLRKDS

-98 VIERERKGDY
+98 VIESERKGDY

-123 KRRIKGISNEVDV
+123 KRRIKGISNDIDV

-157 RQIRKEFGQENVMFV
+157 RQIRKELGSENVMFI

-182 STELKTKPTQHSVS
+182 STELKTKPTQHSVTL
-196 MLRSYGISPDLI
+196 LRAAGISPDLI
-208 VLRSEQ
+208 VLRSDR
-214 ELTDEIKSK
+214 ELNEEIKSK

-231 FENVINA
+231 LSNVINA
-238 PDLDDIYDVPIKM
+238 PDLDDIYEVPLRM
-251 YEEGLD
+251 FDEGLD
-257 AAVDKRLALN
+257 NAVNDRLKLN
-267 SDSPDLS
+267 SNSQDLS
-274 RWNEMLSLKNGVNKN
+274 QWKTMVDLKQNAINT

-304 YMSVVEAL
+304 YLSVVESL

-319 KVNLDLVWIDADN
+319 NVKLDLHWIDADN
-332 YEIEDLKNLNG
+332 FELDSLADMDG
-343 VVVPGGFGYRGIEGK
+343 VIVPGGFGYRGIEGK
-358 IGAIEYLRK
+358 ISAIQYIRE

-389 VCGISDANSTEF
+389 VCGISDANSSEF
-401 SQTTKNPVIDLLPN
+401 SQNTKNYVIDLLPN
-415 QDLEADDVGA
+415 QDLDKDDVGA

-436 QPDTMA
+436 NPDTIA
-442 KDIYNNEIIYER
+442 SKIYSDEVIYER

-463 KFRNELESKGLVF
+463 NYRDKLIENGLIIGGV
-476 SGLSPD
+476 SPD
-482 EDLVEMI
+482 NNLIEMI
-489 ELKDHPY
+489 EIKDHPY

-510 WDPAPMFNSFIAA
+510 WEPAPLFNDFIA
-523 SKEIE
+523 S
-528 FFDEKGSR
+528 S
-536 IHELEKVEINPY
+536 
-548 GLKILELNEIPSLK
+548 
-562 KQKGLFIIW
+562 
-571 ADSGIKGE
+571 IKTKSSE
-579 HYLHAGDGVPLRTV
+579 SNNIVSETV
-593 KALDEG
+593 K
-599 LPPFN
+599 
-604 SKGLSIFISY
+604 K
-614 KI
+614 K

>member
-21 SASLGNLLKARGL
+21 SASLGNLLKSRGL
-34 SIVNQKLDP
+34 SVINQKLDP

-81 VNLRKDA
+81 VNLRKDS

-98 VIERERKGDY
+98 VIESERKGDY

-123 KRRIKGISNEVDV
+123 KRRIKGISNDIDV

-157 RQIRKEFGQENVMFV
+157 RQIRKELGSENVMFI

-182 STELKTKPTQHSVS
+182 STELKTKPTQHSVTL
-196 MLRSYGISPDLI
+196 LRAAGISPDLI
-208 VLRSEQ
+208 VLRSDR
-214 ELTDEIKSK
+214 ELNEEIKSK

-231 FENVINA
+231 LSNVINA
-238 PDLDDIYDVPIKM
+238 PDLDDIYEVPLRM
-251 YEEGLD
+251 FDEGLD
-257 AAVDKRLALN
+257 NAVNDRLKLN
-267 SDSPDLS
+267 SNSQDLS
-274 RWNEMLSLKNGVNKN
+274 QWKTMVDLKQNAINT

-304 YMSVVEAL
+304 YLSVVESL

-319 KVNLDLVWIDADN
+319 NVKLDLHWIDADN
-332 YEIEDLKNLNG
+332 FELDSLAEMDG
-343 VVVPGGFGYRGIEGK
+343 VIVPGGFGYRGIEGK
-358 IGAIEYLRK
+358 ISAIQYIRE

-389 VCGISDANSTEF
+389 VCGISDANSSEF
-401 SQTTKNPVIDLLPN
+401 SQNTKNYVIDLLPN
-415 QDLEADDVGA
+415 QDLDKDDVGA

-436 QPDTMA
+436 NPDTIA
-442 KDIYNNEIIYER
+442 SKIYSDEVIYER

-463 KFRNELESKGLVF
+463 KYRDKLIENGLIIGGV
-476 SGLSPD
+476 SPD
-482 EDLVEMI
+482 NNLIEMI
-489 ELKDHPY
+489 EIKDHPY

-510 WDPAPMFNSFIAA
+510 WEPAPLFNDFIA
-523 SKEIE
+523 S
-528 FFDEKGSR
+528 S
-536 IHELEKVEINPY
+536 
-548 GLKILELNEIPSLK
+548 
-562 KQKGLFIIW
+562 
-571 ADSGIKGE
+571 IKTKSSE
-579 HYLHAGDGVPLRTV
+579 SNNIVTETV
-593 KALDEG
+593 K
-599 LPPFN
+599 
-604 SKGLSIFISY
+604 K
-614 KI
+614 K

>member
-1 MTKYI
+1 MTKDI

-123 KRRIKGISNEVDV
+123 KRRIKGISNDVDV

-157 RQIRKEFGQENVMFV
+157 RQIRKELGSENVMFI

-196 MLRSYGISPDLI
+196 MLRGYGISPDLI
-208 VLRSEQ
+208 VLRSDRG
-214 ELTDEIKSK
+214 LDEDIKNK

-231 FENVINA
+231 YENVINA
-238 PDLDDIYDVPIKM
+238 PDLDDIYDVPLKM
-251 YEEGLD
+251 HSEGLD
-257 AAVDKRLALN
+257 AAVDKRLNLDTIEPELQDWKN
-267 SDSPDLS
+267 MLDLKK
-274 RWNEMLSLKNGVNKN
+274 EATKDVE
-289 VKIAILGKYF
+289 IAILGKYF

-304 YMSVVEAL
+304 YMSVVESL
-312 KHSCLQN
+312 KHACLQN
-319 KVNLDLVWIDADN
+319 KVNLNLHWIDADN
-332 YEIEDLKNLNG
+332 YDNEDLSNLDG
-343 VVVPGGFGYRGIEGK
+343 VVVPGGFGVRGIEGK
-358 IGAIEYLRK
+358 ISAIQYLRE
-367 NKIPFLGICLGL
+367 NKVPFLGICLGL
-379 QCAVIEFARN
+379 QCAVIEYARN
-389 VCGISDANSTEF
+389 VCGISDANSSEF
-401 SQTTKNPVIDLLPN
+401 SQNTKDFVIDLLPN
-415 QDLEADDVGA
+415 QDLDKDDVGA

-436 QPDTMA
+436 EKNTLTSEIY
-442 KDIYNNEIIYER
+442 KDEVIYER

-463 KFRNELESKGLVF
+463 KYRDTLEENGLIF

-482 EDLVEMI
+482 NNLVEMI
-489 ELKDHPY
+489 ELKDHPF

-510 WDPAPMFNSFIAA
+510 WEPSPIFNSFIKSA
-523 SKEIE
+523 SIKTQNKNEATL
-528 FFDEKGSR
+528 KT
-536 IHELEKVEINPY
+536 KV
-548 GLKILELNEIPSLK
+548 K
-562 KQKGLFIIW
+562 
-571 ADSGIKGE
+571 D
-579 HYLHAGDGVPLRTV
+579 
-593 KALDEG
+593 
-599 LPPFN
+599 
-604 SKGLSIFISY
+604 
-614 KI
+614 

>member
-21 SASLGNLLKARGL
+21 SASLGNLLKSRGL
-34 SIVNQKLDP
+34 SVINQKLDP

-52 NPFQHGEVF
+52 NPFLHGEVF

-81 VNLRKDA
+81 VNLRKDS

-98 VIERERKGDY
+98 VIESERKGDY

-123 KRRIKGISNEVDV
+123 KRRIKGISNDIDV

-157 RQIRKEFGQENVMFV
+157 RQIRKELGSENVMFI

-182 STELKTKPTQHSVS
+182 STELKTKPTQHSVTL
-196 MLRSYGISPDLI
+196 LRAAGISPDLI
-208 VLRSEQ
+208 VLRSDR
-214 ELTDEIKSK
+214 ELNEEIKSK

-231 FENVINA
+231 LSNVINA
-238 PDLDDIYDVPIKM
+238 PDLDDIYEVPLRM
-251 YEEGLD
+251 YDEGLD
-257 AAVDKRLALN
+257 NAVNDRLKLN
-267 SDSPDLS
+267 SNSQDLS
-274 RWNEMLSLKNGVNKN
+274 QWKTMVDLKQNAINT

-304 YMSVVEAL
+304 YLSVVESL

-319 KVNLDLVWIDADN
+319 NVKLDLHWIDADN
-332 YEIEDLKNLNG
+332 FELDSLADMDG
-343 VVVPGGFGYRGIEGK
+343 VIVPGGFGYRGIEGK
-358 IGAIEYLRK
+358 ISAIQYIRE

-389 VCGISDANSTEF
+389 VCGISDANSSEF
-401 SQTTKNPVIDLLPN
+401 SQNTKNYVIDLLPN
-415 QDLEADDVGA
+415 QDLDKDDVGA

-436 QPDTMA
+436 NPDTIA
-442 KDIYNNEIIYER
+442 SKIYSDEVIYER

-463 KFRNELESKGLVF
+463 KYRDKLIENGLIIGGV
-476 SGLSPD
+476 SPD
-482 EDLVEMI
+482 NNLVEMI
-489 ELKDHPY
+489 EIKDHPY

-510 WDPAPMFNSFIAA
+510 WEPAPLFNDFIA
-523 SKEIE
+523 S
-528 FFDEKGSR
+528 S
-536 IHELEKVEINPY
+536 
-548 GLKILELNEIPSLK
+548 
-562 KQKGLFIIW
+562 
-571 ADSGIKGE
+571 IKTKSSE
-579 HYLHAGDGVPLRTV
+579 SNNIVSETV
-593 KALDEG
+593 K
-599 LPPFN
+599 
-604 SKGLSIFISY
+604 K
-614 KI
+614 K

>member
-21 SASLGNLLKARGL
+21 SASLGNLLKARGF
-34 SIVNQKLDP
+34 SVVNQKLDP

-123 KRRIKGISNEVDV
+123 KRRIKGISNDVDV

-157 RQIRKEFGQENVMFV
+157 RQIRKELGQENVMFV

-196 MLRSYGISPDLI
+196 MLRSYGISPDII

-214 ELTDEIKSK
+214 ELNDEIKSK

-231 FENVINA
+231 LENVINA

-251 YEEGLD
+251 FEEGLD
-257 AAVDKRLALN
+257 SSVNTRLSLN
-267 SDSPDLS
+267 SDEPNLDQ
-274 RWNEMLSLKNGVNKN
+274 WKQMLSLKNGVKKDI
-289 VKIAILGKYF
+289 KIAILGKYF

-304 YMSVVEAL
+304 YMSVVESL
-312 KHSCLQN
+312 KHACLQN
-319 KVNLDLVWIDADN
+319 KVNLDIVWIDADN
-332 YEIEDLKNLNG
+332 FDLDELKKLNG

-358 IGAIEYLRK
+358 ILAIEYLRK

-389 VCGISDANSTEF
+389 KCKISDANSTEF

-415 QDLEADDVGA
+415 QNLENDDIGA

-436 QPDTMA
+436 KPNTIA
-442 KDIYNNEIIYER
+442 SEIYNNEIVYER

-463 KFRNELESKGLVF
+463 KFRKQLEDKGLIF

-510 WDPAPMFNSFIAA
+510 WDPAPMFNSFIKA
-523 SKEIE
+523 SKNIE
-528 FFDEKGSR
+528 YVIENVEDGQ
-536 IHELEKVEINPY
+536 KV
-548 GLKILELNEIPSLK
+548 K
-562 KQKGLFIIW
+562 
-571 ADSGIKGE
+571 D
-579 HYLHAGDGVPLRTV
+579 
-593 KALDEG
+593 
-599 LPPFN
+599 
-604 SKGLSIFISY
+604 
-614 KI
+614 

>member
-343 VVVPGGFGYRGIEGK
+343 VTGK
-358 IGAIEYLRK
+358 VS
-367 NKIPFLGICLGL
+367 LG
-379 QCAVIEFARN
+379 R
-389 VCGISDANSTEF
+389 
-401 SQTTKNPVIDLLPN
+401 
-415 QDLEADDVGA
+415 
-425 SMRLGTYPCKI
+425 
-436 QPDTMA
+436 
-442 KDIYNNEIIYER
+442 
-454 HRHRYEVNN
+454 
-463 KFRNELESKGLVF
+463 
-476 SGLSPD
+476 
-482 EDLVEMI
+482 
-489 ELKDHPY
+489 
-496 FVASQFHPEFKSRP
+496 
-510 WDPAPMFNSFIAA
+510 SF
-523 SKEIE
+523 
-528 FFDEKGSR
+528 
-536 IHELEKVEINPY
+536 
-548 GLKILELNEIPSLK
+548 
-562 KQKGLFIIW
+562 
-571 ADSGIKGE
+571 
-579 HYLHAGDGVPLRTV
+579 
-593 KALDEG
+593 
-599 LPPFN
+599 
-604 SKGLSIFISY
+604 
-614 KI
+614 